1 MEMFF
6 YGTFWSNI
14 DNWYFMTN
22 NQTVTLLLLK
32 TQLENF
38 VEDPNE
44 WNREDIL
51 SRLNTLKLTELNEF
65 CQQHPTIRK
74 ILALSE
80 FDAFWKTQR
89 EAIRVK
95 DLPQFRFRNSPRL
108 SDMNI
113 TLGYLNYYLS
123 LRYPENKSH
132 YLQRAI
138 FFHSYHAFNVYAH
151 DCFMKMSSKEEG
163 TFFDLLSLLPS
174 FEKEAAWLGTP
185 AYLITANLYFKA
197 ALHLV
202 KKDKA
207 LEASAA
213 FQFVIKYL
221 CLAERIE
228 SESEN
233 DIHNAYFSQG
243 LAQSNPFKLST
254 IREMLQ
260 ACIQSAGKYLDQNT
274 IDIAMSSAKLTPI
287 SSNEESL
294 NAKETISIIHEAIL
308 KDAPE
313 LIQLTLISEDSVGKT
328 SPLNDSH
335 LLFAVRHGKIN
346 SVRYLLSIGL
356 SPKAMDEDQNTS
368 LHLAAITKNRG
379 IYRLLQ
385 TASSELINVKNV
397 FQMTPIDILSETN
410 QLSFF
415 STQEQ
420 LQSKLETA
428 ISTGA
433 MEELDNCLQLGAMP
447 DVILSSG
454 ISPLSHML
462 KELNI
467 KGIQLLQNS
476 GASLELEDAKG
487 ETPVFYLLK
496 KGCSFEE
503 RKNRHIYFRHLQN
516 LGINV
521 NHQNNDGETLL
532 IQAVRRD
539 DYESVLFLLE
549 QPEINIKITDIHGL
563 NAMDYARKALDSK
576 IAHYFDLIG
585 LNKDSEEVQANI
597 LSSQL
602 MNKELRFFKTPGA
615 APVTLG
621 VENYPSLR

>member
-1 MEMFF
+1 
-6 YGTFWSNI
+6 
-14 DNWYFMTN
+14 MTN
-22 NQTVTLLLLK
+22 NQTVKLLLLK

-38 VEDPNE
+38 VEDTNDLS
-44 WNREDIL
+44 REDIQ

-65 CQQHPTIRK
+65 CHQHPTIRK
-74 ILALSE
+74 ILASSE

-123 LRYPENKSH
+123 LRHPENKNH
-132 YLQRAI
+132 YLQRATI
-138 FFHSYHAFNVYAH
+138 FHSYHAFNAYAH
-151 DCFMKMSSKEEG
+151 ECFMQMSSKEKEEA
-163 TFFDLLSLLPS
+163 FLNLIRLLPA
-174 FEKEAAWLGTP
+174 FEKEAEWLGTP

-202 KKDKA
+202 KNDKA

-213 FQFVIKYL
+213 FQLVIKYL
-221 CLAERIE
+221 CLAARIE
-228 SESEN
+228 SESQN
-233 DIHNAYFSQG
+233 DIHNAYFSRG

-254 IREMLQ
+254 IKEMLQ
-260 ACIQSAGKYLDQNT
+260 ACIQSAGKYLDQNA
-274 IDIAMSSAKLTPI
+274 IDIAMNSAKLTPGFY
-287 SSNEESL
+287 NEESHT
-294 NAKETISIIHEAIL
+294 KEPLSIIQQAIL

-313 LIQLTLISEDSVGKT
+313 LIQLALSSEDSLGKAKQ
-328 SPLNDSH
+328 LNDSH

-356 SPKAMDEDQNTS
+356 SPQAMDEDQNTS

-385 TASSELINVKNV
+385 TASSELITVKNA
-397 FQMTPIDILSETN
+397 FQMTPIDILSATN

-420 LQSKLETA
+420 LQSTLESA
-428 ISTGA
+428 VLSEA
-433 MEELDNCLQLGAMP
+433 MEDLDNCLQLGASP
-447 DVILSSG
+447 DVLLPSG

-462 KELNI
+462 KTLNI
-467 KGIQLLQNS
+467 KGIQLLQNA
-476 GASLELEDAKG
+476 GASLKLEDAKG
-487 ETPVFYLLK
+487 EMPFFHLLK
-496 KGCSFEE
+496 KDCSFEE
-503 RKNRHIYFRHLQN
+503 RKDRHIYFRHLQN
-516 LGINV
+516 LGINI
-521 NHQNNDGETLL
+521 NHQNNEGETLL

-539 DYESVLFLLE
+539 DYDSVLFLLE
-549 QPEINIKITDIHGL
+549 QPEINTKITDIHGL
-563 NAMDYARKALDSK
+563 NAMDYAKKALDSK

-585 LNKDSEEVQANI
+585 LNQDSPKAQENI
-597 LSSQL
+597 SSSKL
-602 MNKELRFFKTPGA
+602 RNKEPRFFKTSDA
-615 APVTLG
+615 APSTINI
-621 VENYPSLR
+621 EESLRLR

>member
-1 MEMFF
+1 
-6 YGTFWSNI
+6 
-14 DNWYFMTN
+14 MTN

-32 TQLENF
+32 TQIENF

-44 WNREDIL
+44 LNREDIL

-163 TFFDLLSLLPS
+163 TFFELLSLLPS

-221 CLAERIE
+221 CLADRIE

-274 IDIAMSSAKLTPI
+274 IDIAMSSAKLTPLSHNVVPCHI
-287 SSNEESL
+287 
-294 NAKETISIIHEAIL
+294 KEPHSDIQQAIL
-308 KDAPE
+308 KDSPE
-313 LIQLTLISEDSVGKT
+313 LIQLAMLTEENSGEVKL
-328 SPLNDSH
+328 LNDSH
-335 LLFAVRHGKIN
+335 LLFAVRHGKMN
-346 SVRYLLSIGL
+346 SVRYLLSVGL
-356 SPKAMDEDQNTS
+356 NPKAMDEDQNTS
-368 LHLAAITKNRG
+368 LHLAAITKNMG
-379 IYRLLQ
+379 IYRLIQ
-385 TASSELINVKNV
+385 TASSELIKVKNA

-410 QLSFF
+410 QLSCF
-415 STQEQ
+415 SNQEQ
-420 LQSKLETA
+420 LQARLETA
-428 ISTGA
+428 ILTEA
-433 MEELDNCLQLGAMP
+433 MEDLDKCLQLGACP

-462 KELNI
+462 NELNI
-467 KGIQLLQNS
+467 KGIQLLQNF
-476 GASLELEDAKG
+476 GASLALEDAKG
-487 ETPVFYLLK
+487 ETPFFHLLK
-496 KGCSFEE
+496 KDCSFEE
-503 RKNRHIYFRHLQN
+503 RKNRHIYFRHLLN
-516 LGINV
+516 LGING
-521 NHQNNDGETLL
+521 NHQNKEGETLL

-539 DYESVLFLLE
+539 DYHSVMFLLD
-549 QPEINIKITDIHGL
+549 QPEINTKITDIYGL
-563 NAMDYARKALDSK
+563 SAMDYAKKAPDSK
-576 IAHYFDLIG
+576 IACYFELLG
-585 LNKDSEEVQANI
+585 LNQDPQETQENS
-597 LSSQL
+597 LSSKL
-602 MNKELRFFKTPGA
+602 MHSDPRFFKTSGA
-615 APVTLG
+615 APVTLDA
-621 VENYPSLR
+621 ENSPRLR

>member
-1 MEMFF
+1 
-6 YGTFWSNI
+6 
-14 DNWYFMTN
+14 MTN

-44 WNREDIL
+44 LNREDIL

-95 DLPQFRFRNSPRL
+95 NLPQFRFRNSPRL
-108 SDMNI
+108 SDMDI

-123 LRYPENKSH
+123 LKYPEDKSH

-138 FFHSYHAFNVYAH
+138 FFHSYHAFKVYAH

-163 TFFDLLSLLPS
+163 AFFDLLSLLPS

-221 CLAERIE
+221 CLADRIE

-254 IREMLQ
+254 IREMIQ

-294 NAKETISIIHEAIL
+294 KAEETISIIQQTIL

-313 LIQLTLISEDSVGKT
+313 LIQLTLSSEDSGGKT
-328 SPLNDSH
+328 SQLNDSH

-356 SPKAMDEDQNTS
+356 SPKAMDEDQNTA

-385 TASSELINVKNV
+385 TVSSELINVKNV

-433 MEELDNCLQLGAMP
+433 MEELDNCLQLGASP

-467 KGIQLLQNS
+467 TGIQLLQNS

-521 NHQNNDGETLL
+521 NHQNSEGETLL

-563 NAMDYARKALDSK
+563 NAMDYAKKALDSK

-585 LNKDSEEVQANI
+585 FNKDSEEVQANI

-615 APVTLG
+615 APATLG